1 MTGGSVVILGKTGRN
16 FAAGMSGGIA
26 YVIDWDGAF
35 KSRCNLEMVNLEP
48 LQDVFEI
55 NGVKSLIEKH
65 QTLTGSPLAG
75 RILKDWTRYIS
86 MFVKV
91 IPQDYQRM
99 LKAFEEVKAAG
110 LSGDEAVKAAFELN
124 SKELSRVSGN

>member
-1 MTGGSVVILGKTGRN
+1 
-16 FAAGMSGGIA
+16 
-26 YVIDWDGAF
+26 
-35 KSRCNLEMVNLEP
+35 
-48 LQDVFEI
+48 
-55 NGVKSLIEKH
+55 
-65 QTLTGSPLAG
+65 LTGSPLAG
-75 RILKDWTRYIS
+75 RIIKDWERFIP